1 MARGPLSLLQAGMF
15 GQVPRKA
22 RSPSQ
27 RVPRKGLWGVQVLH
41 QHTVQQVGVGRAAL
55 PGNQPSVFY

>member
-1 MARGPLSLLQAGMF
+1 MFHLS
-15 GQVPRKA
+15 VPRKA

-41 QHTVQQVGVGRAAL
+41 QHTVQQVGEGVQSTN
-55 PGNQPSVFY
+55 PVYPP